1 MKKSFFP
8 FFLLASLAIITY
20 IFLVSCANRK
30 SLSDGKA
37 DTTNNGVSQTLPA
50 TAYTGKT
57 LFGAK
62 IQQDKRENQINV
74 AKQLNLSC
82 IRPSAIQMDTYS
94 GFPEVL
100 VQFHNAGFIC
110 VTNIVATNTSGSN
123 IVEYLHGAD
132 TIQFKKAF
140 KQLCEDVKSN
150 IGIDNFVA
158 VIENEPINLKYYK
171 GDFKNYLGELHMC
184 LEIAKPYGIRVVS
197 GAIHLQ
203 LVQAVKDKM
212 SGDIRVE
219 HTRQL
224 MDFEKTHEVYATNI
238 HHSFQPEKTKHDISD
253 FVSLSKWLNSYTGH
267 PVMTNEISMKGVTP
281 QLVSGYLKMAREAKY
296 AIYMFWSGDRFNG
309 VKAAGNNSEGD
320 ALNSG
325 VTLSEIGK
333 AVAEFK

>member
-1 MKKSFFP
+1 M
-8 FFLLASLAIITY
+8 
-20 IFLVSCANRK
+20 
-30 SLSDGKA
+30 SDGKS
-37 DTTNNGVSQTLPA
+37 DSTSDSGSQTLPA
-50 TAYTGKT
+50 TTNPGQT

-74 AKQLNLSC
+74 AKQMRLTC
-82 IRPSAIQMDTYS
+82 IRPSSIPMDTYS
-94 GFPEVL
+94 GLPETVIK
-100 VQFHNAGFIC
+100 FHNAGFIC

-140 KQLCEDVKSN
+140 KQLCEDVKN
-150 IGIDNFVA
+150 DIGIDNFVA
-158 VIENEPINLKYYK
+158 VIENEPVNLKYYK
-171 GDFKNYLGELHMC
+171 GDFKNYLEELRMC
-184 LEIAKPYGIRVVS
+184 LEIAKPYQIKVVS

-212 SGDIRVE
+212 TGDIRVE

-238 HHSFQPEKTKHDISD
+238 HHSFQPERTKHEISD
-253 FVSLSKWLNSYTGH
+253 FVSLSNWLSGYTGH

-281 QLVSGYLKMAREAKY
+281 QLVTGYLKMAREANY
-296 AIYMFWSGDRFNG
+296 PIYMFWSGDRFNG
-309 VKAAGNNSEGD
+309 VKAAGSNSAGD

-333 AVAEFK
+333 AIAEFK